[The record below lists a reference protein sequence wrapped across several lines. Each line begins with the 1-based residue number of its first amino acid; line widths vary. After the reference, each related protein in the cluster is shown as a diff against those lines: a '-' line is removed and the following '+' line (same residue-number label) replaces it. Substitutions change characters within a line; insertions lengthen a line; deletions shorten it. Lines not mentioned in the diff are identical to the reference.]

1 MNCYTYV
8 LKNQK
13 GSLYIGQTNNLQERI
28 ERHNKNRVVSTKRK
42 GPWKIVWQKAFNTK
56 GEAMKFENYLKSLK
70 NKKYLEK
77 IIAG

>member
-1 MNCYTYV
+1 MNCYTYI

-13 GSLYIGQTNNLQERI
+13 GDLYIGQTNNLQERI
-28 ERHNKNRVVSTKRK
+28 ERHNRNRVTSTKKK
-42 GPWKIVWQKAFNTK
+42 GPWKIVWRKAFNTK
-56 GEAMKFENYLKSLK
+56 SEAMKYERYLKSLK